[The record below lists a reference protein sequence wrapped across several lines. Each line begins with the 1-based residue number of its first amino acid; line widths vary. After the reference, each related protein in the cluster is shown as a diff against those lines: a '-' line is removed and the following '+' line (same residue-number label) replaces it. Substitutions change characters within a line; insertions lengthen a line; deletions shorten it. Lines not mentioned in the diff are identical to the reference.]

1 MSNKLILTIN
11 EWQKLFIEL
20 SFDEGRKLIV
30 YKDLVG
36 IPTVGIGFN
45 LKANKTFPIIGRT
58 ISKIGERITDKECNQ
73 LFQWSVENVALTPI
87 EKYLL
92 DGYNTLSDVRKR
104 ALINLCFNM
113 GINTLLDFKNS
124 LYYLFKGEYSQSA
137 DNFKQ
142 SKWYRQVKSR
152 GDRITDMIRNETI
165 SQDYIQFAKNNFPEI
180 IYP

>member
-1 MSNKLILTIN
+1 MSNQLILTIN
-11 EWQKLFIEL
+11 EWQKVFVEL
-20 SFDEGRKLIV
+20 SLDEGRKLVV
-30 YKDLVG
+30 YPDLKK

-45 LKANKTFPIIGRT
+45 LRANRTFPIIGRT
-58 ISKIGERITDKECNQ
+58 VSKIGERITDKECNQ
-73 LFQWSVENVALTPI
+73 LFQWSVENVALIPI

-124 LYYLFKGEYSQSA
+124 LYYLFKGDYSKSA
-137 DNFKQ
+137 DNFKK

>member
-1 MSNKLILTIN
+1 MSNQLILTIN
-11 EWQKLFIEL
+11 EWQKVFVEL
-20 SFDEGRKLIV
+20 SLDEGRKLVV
-30 YKDLVG
+30 YPDLKK

-45 LKANKTFPIIGRT
+45 LRANRTFPIIGRT
-58 ISKIGERITDKECNQ
+58 VSKIGERITDKECNQ

-124 LYYLFKGEYSQSA
+124 LYYLFKGDYSKSA
-137 DNFKQ
+137 DNFKK

-152 GDRITDMIRNETI
+152 GDRITDMIRDETI
-165 SQDYIQFAKNNFPEI
+165 SKDYIQFAKNNFPEI